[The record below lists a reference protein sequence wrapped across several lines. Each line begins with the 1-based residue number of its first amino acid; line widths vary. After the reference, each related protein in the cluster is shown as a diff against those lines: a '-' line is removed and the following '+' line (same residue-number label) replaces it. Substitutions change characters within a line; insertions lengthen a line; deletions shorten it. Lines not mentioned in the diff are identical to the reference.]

1 MAKSKK
7 SNEVKFFT
15 KGSSDYVI
23 WIVVLILLALGLI
36 MVLSASSAT
45 SLSESG
51 DSYKYFKRQALC
63 AGIGIVRN
71 DYCFQNRL

>member
-1 MAKSKK
+1 MAKAKK
-7 SNEVKFFT
+7 DNEIKLFT
-15 KGSSDYVI
+15 KGSNDYLI
-23 WIVVLILLALGLI
+23 LIVVGILLALGLI

-51 DSYKYFKRQALC
+51 NSYKYFKKQAIS

-71 DYCFQNRL
+71 GIPFKNRL